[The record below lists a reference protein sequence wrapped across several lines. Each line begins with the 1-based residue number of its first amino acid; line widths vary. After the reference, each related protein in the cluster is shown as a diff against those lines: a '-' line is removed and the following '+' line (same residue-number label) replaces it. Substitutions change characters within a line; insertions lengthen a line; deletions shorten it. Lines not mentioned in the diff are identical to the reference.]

1 VHFYL
6 GTSPMTF
13 LLDEKSVAKVKEF
26 LSAKP
31 EVAKK

>member
-1 VHFYL
+1 
-6 GTSPMTF
+6 MTF